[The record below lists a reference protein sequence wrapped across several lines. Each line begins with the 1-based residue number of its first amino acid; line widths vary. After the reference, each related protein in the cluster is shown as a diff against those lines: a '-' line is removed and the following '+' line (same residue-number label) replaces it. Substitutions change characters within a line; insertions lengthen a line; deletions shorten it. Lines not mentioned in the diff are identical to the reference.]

1 MTSPEGTEQSN
12 GPLSSVRN
20 AWETQRQ
27 RQDVQRFVELTQPD
41 RYVGDLL
48 KMEYTTAQVMVH
60 DYHRSV
66 VGGIPFGCLL
76 LATRITPEQLS
87 TEHVDPASLPS
98 ILLLRVRG
106 STSLDQQLGSNEN
119 RIEAVK
125 RSNDTHQH
133 FDQSNLTDRLTLNLL
148 EYAALECRILGT
160 FRLYQD
166 PDINRWEIHFGGDID
181 NFYAGQGLKIYKPSG
196 AALQFIANFRSTE
209 AQQEVTSSIGYLR
222 YSAAIK
228 ERNTPESV
236 PIEITAADFIAQ
248 KTALFGMTRYGK
260 SNTTKMIASAIFRL
274 RDQSDG
280 ARVGQIIF
288 DPNGEYANDNPQD
301 QGCLRNLKFLKP
313 EFQGDVHTYG
323 DQVHPLDVGRHITK
337 LNFFGQPE
345 PIDPGTDHAA
355 IDEALTTLLQGKQHI
370 DDALAEETAGY
381 ITAFIGSSIIDPHS
395 ANSRGDHVRL
405 RRRLFCYRAILA
417 DAGFNPPS
425 WPANIQGLFG
435 KDVRTAMGA
444 SDQLAPFMQNLNDNS
459 MSWEVA
465 AVFCR
470 ALYEWTKTSGF
481 QTFNAG
487 SAQTSPSG
495 RQWAER
501 HLLDLLRIF
510 DNTRGLAIM
519 QTTRVWHDLNSSADY
534 AKQIVDQVCAGNLV
548 IVDQLLGD
556 EIRNRQAAER
566 IARGILNSQQSYFR
580 EPTINAETGE
590 VVQPPAVIIY
600 AEEAHRLLPRNHDD
614 LPGDI
619 WSTLAKEGGKFNI
632 GLVYSTQEPSS
643 IQANILTATENWFIA
658 HLNSTDETTQLR
670 KYNDF
675 ADFAD
680 NIINVAEPGI
690 LKVRTRS
697 RYYTIPVHMDRYVAP
712 PPSNNGQ
719 PPQQVNMPL

>member
-288 DPNGEYANDNPQD
+288 NPNGE
-301 QGCLRNLKFLKP
+301 
-313 EFQGDVHTYG
+313 
-323 DQVHPLDVGRHITK
+323 
-337 LNFFGQPE
+337 
-345 PIDPGTDHAA
+345 
-355 IDEALTTLLQGKQHI
+355 
-370 DDALAEETAGY
+370 
-381 ITAFIGSSIIDPHS
+381 
-395 ANSRGDHVRL
+395 
-405 RRRLFCYRAILA
+405 
-417 DAGFNPPS
+417 
-425 WPANIQGLFG
+425 
-435 KDVRTAMGA
+435 
-444 SDQLAPFMQNLNDNS
+444 
-459 MSWEVA
+459 
-465 AVFCR
+465 
-470 ALYEWTKTSGF
+470 
-481 QTFNAG
+481 
-487 SAQTSPSG
+487 
-495 RQWAER
+495 
-501 HLLDLLRIF
+501 
-510 DNTRGLAIM
+510 
-519 QTTRVWHDLNSSADY
+519 
-534 AKQIVDQVCAGNLV
+534 
-548 IVDQLLGD
+548 
-556 EIRNRQAAER
+556 
-566 IARGILNSQQSYFR
+566 
-580 EPTINAETGE
+580 
-590 VVQPPAVIIY
+590 
-600 AEEAHRLLPRNHDD
+600 
-614 LPGDI
+614 
-619 WSTLAKEGGKFNI
+619 
-632 GLVYSTQEPSS
+632 
-643 IQANILTATENWFIA
+643 
-658 HLNSTDETTQLR
+658 
-670 KYNDF
+670 
-675 ADFAD
+675 
-680 NIINVAEPGI
+680 
-690 LKVRTRS
+690 
-697 RYYTIPVHMDRYVAP
+697 
-712 PPSNNGQ
+712 
-719 PPQQVNMPL
+719 